1 MDNLSTINT
10 YAFVLGRERELCLAE
25 LKAVLL
31 RFGFCFGDFSV
42 AENVVFINIEKTT
55 VDMPSLLATLGGTI
69 KIFKIIGPMND
80 KIKPVLE
87 EYIKA
92 NPKKEGKFNFAL
104 SSYSPK
110 FDQRRLNSLGLE
122 IKKDFK
128 GKFSSRF
135 IELREGKEVSTI
147 LSLKSKLV
155 EEGFEFGLFNESLGI
170 LVATTN
176 PVEWSVRDYEKPA
189 GDKYSGMLPPKLARI
204 MINLALG
211 EVGQLASYDNCIVVD
226 PFCGSGNV
234 AMESLMLKIP
244 FFASDKSFKAVN
256 DTSTNILWLQSKN
269 EDSPKIPYLIA
280 EADATTRNFL
290 PTIDGQVIKNVE
302 EAIIVTE
309 PYLGEPKKFMPTLK
323 SAKGEYAKVKE
334 LYLSFFANMANLKH
348 YNPVFCVVFPLV
360 ETTEGRRFSL
370 YRDCVDEIKKIG
382 YTELQSPLVYG
393 RDYQVVKREIL
404 LLTLGKAGSL

>member
-1 MDNLSTINT
+1 
-10 YAFVLGRERELCLAE
+10 
-25 LKAVLL
+25 
-31 RFGFCFGDFSV
+31 
-42 AENVVFINIEKTT
+42 
-55 VDMPSLLATLGGTI
+55 
-69 KIFKIIGPMND
+69 
-80 KIKPVLE
+80 
-87 EYIKA
+87 
-92 NPKKEGKFNFAL
+92 
-104 SSYSPK
+104 
-110 FDQRRLNSLGLE
+110 
-122 IKKDFK
+122 
-128 GKFSSRF
+128 
-135 IELREGKEVSTI
+135 
-147 LSLKSKLV
+147 
-155 EEGFEFGLFNESLGI
+155 
-170 LVATTN
+170 
-176 PVEWSVRDYEKPA
+176 
-189 GDKYSGMLPPKLARI
+189 MLPPKLARI